1 MAMPQPDSTHKTDT
15 VTRKELN
22 PICQVVL
29 FNDDVNSMEYVV
41 LCLMQVF
48 GHNLSI
54 AAKIMYEAHHRGR
67 AIAEVED
74 ESPANHHLNQLH
86 THGLNACVERI

>member
-1 MAMPQPDSTHKTDT
+1 MPQPDSIHRADT
-15 VTRKELN
+15 VTQKELG

-29 FNDDVNSMEYVV
+29 FNDDINSMEYVV

-48 GHNLSI
+48 GHNLPI

-67 AIAEVED
+67 AIAEVEG
-74 ESPANHHLNQLH
+74 ESSANHHTTQLH
-86 THGLNACVERI
+86 THGLNAVVERI